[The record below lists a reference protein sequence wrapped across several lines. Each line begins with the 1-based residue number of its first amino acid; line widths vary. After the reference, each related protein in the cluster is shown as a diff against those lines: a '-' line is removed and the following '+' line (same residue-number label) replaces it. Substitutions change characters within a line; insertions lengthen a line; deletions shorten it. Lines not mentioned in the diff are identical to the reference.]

1 MKFVSSVEI
10 GNIFEVPN
18 HKVMSYIRDMGVP
31 YNQGVYMHPKT
42 GKQKHRCLEITTAD
56 AMRLVRKHFSHWEL
70 LAPKDWLDQGGY
82 AVSVNEAPKAKPAL
96 SLDVVASA
104 DPGMLMTS
112 LEIAEMLGSRHEDV
126 KRSINRL
133 VDTLSISLPPTA
145 CVRVKRDRRDE
156 EVSVYVFSGEQGKR
170 DSIIVVAQLSPQ
182 FTAKLVD
189 RWQELEKAVKGTQLA
204 LPNFTDPVAAAQ
216 AWIASYQ
223 AQQKA
228 EAEAAKQLL
237 IAQEKTKALEEA
249 AVVVDAFNRLADV
262 GDSFTVSKAAKDL
275 QMQPL
280 DLFKYLES
288 IGWIYRRQVGGSWIA
303 KQVQINS
310 GYLIHK
316 MSYDPAGQ
324 SYPPQVRVT
333 PKGLKRIAR
342 LRGVDLEFTPK
353 GE

>member
-42 GKQKHRCLEITTAD
+42 WKQKHRCLEITTAD

-104 DPGMLMTS
+104 DPGMSMTS
-112 LEIAEMLGSRHEDV
+112 LEIAEMLGARHDNV
-126 KRSINRL
+126 KRTIERL
-133 VDTLSISLPPTA
+133 AETLSIQFPPMEDTRLEGA
-145 CVRVKRDRRDE
+145 RE
-156 EVSVYVFSGEQGKR
+156 ASAAYVFRGEQGKR
-170 DSIIVVAQLSPQ
+170 DSIVVVAQLSPQ